1 LLTPKEEAQK
11 IRIARE
17 GRPPVQ
23 PVAPTLKDIVDPNN
37 SNRMIS
43 VDVRRYVPGTS
54 SGAGVIGVAGKEPT
68 AALRENK
75 QEAGKTLLADEISN
89 LRNSLNVLNRLEAI
103 PSTGRGVMSNLGSST
118 QASGVG
124 QFLGK
129 VSGTEAQTER
139 DLITSS
145 KLRLVN
151 AIKQA
156 TGMSAQQL
164 NSNVELQTMLKSLS
178 DPSQAIETNIRNLD
192 NIETAYVNS
201 APRTPGAAGAG
212 VDKSNPLLR

>member
-1 LLTPKEEAQK
+1 
-11 IRIARE
+11 
-17 GRPPVQ
+17 
-23 PVAPTLKDIVDPNN
+23 
-37 SNRMIS
+37 
-43 VDVRRYVPGTS
+43 
-54 SGAGVIGVAGKEPT
+54 
-68 AALRENK
+68 
-75 QEAGKTLLADEISN
+75 
-89 LRNSLNVLNRLEAI
+89 
-103 PSTGRGVMSNLGSST
+103 MSNLGSST

-201 APRTPGAAGAG
+201 APRAPGAAGAG